1 MLGVV
6 SRESW
11 QKSRKIPNKTTSVQ
25 GHWRSSNLAP
35 IERTIRP
42 IPLPISDRNFV
53 YIFCTVSDL
62 QRRKGRKSPF
72 GYTRVSF
79 INTIAT
85 RLIPCEYPMNLR
97 PMQPKTRVN
106 ALPDTE
112 ELNHPTFVR
121 FDIIPACDGR
131 ADRRTDRR
139 SEMLQLSE
147 DRSVGGRMWEKAR
160 IYKQRLSR
168 V

>member
-1 MLGVV
+1 M
-6 SRESW
+6 
-11 QKSRKIPNKTTSVQ
+11 
-25 GHWRSSNLAP
+25 
-35 IERTIRP
+35 
-42 IPLPISDRNFV
+42 PLPISDRNFV

-131 ADRRTDRR
+131 QTDGQTVRNAAAIR
-139 SEMLQLSE
+139 GQVCWWKNVRKGPHLQTAP
-147 DRSVGGRMWEKAR
+147 V
-160 IYKQRLSR
+160 
-168 V
+168 